1 MANYIFSLCPI
12 LQWSQCI
19 YHVHMH
25 NITFPCPSKIGLSD
39 FLFFFQ
45 SEHIHFRGM
54 AFSPLARIKLDISIF
69 LLCIFPLHICL
80 FARQASCPICLKL
93 DFLIFFNRASLPCTY
108 AFYAVGIFSVFLKLD
123 ISIFQSCIFPLHV
136 CLFTRQAYF
145 QSVSNWTFR
154 FFNRAFFPYAL
165 MPFSR
170 QASFSVRLKSDFFFL
185 FYRALLMIYAHLT
198 RQAFSS
204 ACLKLN
210 ISIFLKCAPPCT
222 YAFFAVGIFFC
233 PSQIGLFYFF
243 FVHS

>member
-45 SEHIHFRGM
+45 SEHSHFRGM

-93 DFLIFFNRASLPCTY
+93 DFLIFSIVHFSPAHMP
-108 AFYAVGIFSVFLKLD
+108 FYAVGIFSVCLKLD
-123 ISIFQSCIFPLHV
+123 ISIFSKVHSPMHL
-136 CLFTRQAYF
+136 CLFRGRHLF
-145 QSVSNWTFR
+145 LSVSNQTF
-154 FFNRAFFPYAL
+154 FL
-165 MPFSR
+165 
-170 QASFSVRLKSDFFFL
+170 L
-185 FYRALLMIYAHLT
+185 FYRALLMTYAYLT
-198 RQAFSS
+198 RQAFFS
-204 ACLKLN
+204 L
-210 ISIFLKCAPPCT
+210 
-222 YAFFAVGIFFC
+222 
-233 PSQIGLFYFF
+233 SQIGLFDFF
-243 FVHS
+243 LKCTFNDICLFTPLKLSFS